1 MRFSIASLAIGLLP
15 LVSTAPAPLQKRALS
30 ASDTS
35 VLQLALFLEHLE
47 LNLYTGGYLNFTD
60 AQYIAAGFPAGFRA
74 NVGVIASVRTVYLAA
89 SYSFLTMPRPTA
101 RIYPSIDHHV
111 HPGSKRHHPSP
122 KLHLQLPLQL
132 PTILRRPRQHDNLV
146 RLSPT
151 SSPSSQTSTNIPLPP
166 ASASEPTSAA
176 PFP

>member
-1 MRFSIASLAIGLLP
+1 MRFSTASLAIGLLP
-15 LVSTAPAPLQKRALS
+15 LVCAAPAPLQKRALS

-151 SSPSSQTSTNIPLPP
+151 SSPLLPNRH
-166 ASASEPTSAA
+166 
-176 PFP
+176 